1 MGTDYMTPKYMFNR
15 DFEISIG
22 DRGDL
27 TEDHYSILPGIT
39 WYTDGS
45 KTEQG
50 TGAGIY
56 SGMRKIELSLPL
68 GRYTSVFQAEVYALL
83 QCARENNL
91 RAYRNKRINILTDSQ
106 AALKGLRNHKVTSR
120 LLWECW
126 EELSDLARHNRVVLL
141 WVPGH
146 SGIKGNEKA
155 DELARK
161 GSSASYIGPEPA
173 VGVSKT
179 MVRSQAPTFFIREP
193 SAKLTRELLTLSR
206 NKLRIITGLLTG
218 HCVLKAHLIRMGLY
232 NGDPNCRLCGRGA
245 ESAYHILC
253 ECEALDHRRQTVYGR
268 PSMSPAEYSAHLAAG
283 LYRLL
288 LFRYRAS
295 LADFPEVHTRLRK
308 SQASVLVLLVVSP
321 SRFPGVYLSLGK
333 VDKEIPSVNGGNQL
347 SRFPEADVRW
357 ASYKDAV
364 KEDRRIEKELNLLTE
379 NEAKELAEAPQDKK
393 VIDSTWVFKDKK

>member
-27 TEDHYSILPGIT
+27 TEDHYSTVPGIT
-39 WYTDGS
+39 WYTDWS

-106 AALKGLRNHKVTSR
+106 AARHLRDYGTIR

-126 EELSDLARHNRVVLL
+126 EELSDLARHNVLL

-161 GSSASYIGPEPA
+161 GSSASYIGPKPA
-173 VGVSKT
+173 VGVSKI
-179 MVRSQAPTFFIREP
+179 MVRSQVKEWVNATRHQHGKIFIREP

-218 HCVLKAHLIRMGLY
+218 HCALKAHLIRMGLY
-232 NGDPNCRLCGRGA
+232 NGNPNCRRCGRGA

-253 ECEALDHRRQTVYGR
+253 EYEALDHRKQTVYGR
-268 PSMSPAEYSAHLAAG
+268 PSMSPAEYSAHPAAG
-283 LYRLL
+283 LYRLVQGS
-288 LFRYRAS
+288 R
-295 LADFPEVHTRLRK
+295 
-308 SQASVLVLLVVSP
+308 VLEWVL
-321 SRFPGVYLSLGK
+321 
-333 VDKEIPSVNGGNQL
+333 
-347 SRFPEADVRW
+347 
-357 ASYKDAV
+357 
-364 KEDRRIEKELNLLTE
+364 
-379 NEAKELAEAPQDKK
+379 
-393 VIDSTWVFKDKK
+393 

>member
-1 MGTDYMTPKYMFNR
+1 MYR
-15 DFEISIG
+15 
-22 DRGDL
+22 
-27 TEDHYSILPGIT
+27 
-39 WYTDGS
+39 
-45 KTEQG
+45 TEQG

-161 GSSASYIGPEPA
+161 GSSVSYIGPEPA

-179 MVRSQAPTFFIREP
+179 MVRSQVKEWVNAQHKKYWNKITRHQHGKILIREP

-218 HCVLKAHLIRMGLY
+218 HCALKAHLIRMGLY
-232 NGDPNCRLCGRGA
+232 NGDPNCRLCGKGA
-245 ESAYHILC
+245 ESAYHTSILC

-268 PSMSPAEYSAHLAAG
+268 PSMSPAEYSAQPAAG
-283 LYRLL
+283 LYHLVQGSR
-288 LFRYRAS
+288 
-295 LADFPEVHTRLRK
+295 
-308 SQASVLVLLVVSP
+308 VLEWVL
-321 SRFPGVYLSLGK
+321 
-333 VDKEIPSVNGGNQL
+333 
-347 SRFPEADVRW
+347 
-357 ASYKDAV
+357 
-364 KEDRRIEKELNLLTE
+364 
-379 NEAKELAEAPQDKK
+379 
-393 VIDSTWVFKDKK
+393 

>member
-1 MGTDYMTPKYMFNR
+1 MASSGIPLFMNESRITLRPPREDTKIVKANKAPLHLVTVWTDGEGLNISPSKSTIIAFTRRQKLEGLGPLRLRNKEIQLSGEYMFNR

-27 TEDHYSILPGIT
+27 TEDHYSTLPGIT

-106 AALKGLRNHKVTSR
+106 AALKGLWNHKVTSR

-161 GSSASYIGPEPA
+161 GSSASYIGPKPA

-179 MVRSQAPTFFIREP
+179 MVRSQ
-193 SAKLTRELLTLSR
+193 
-206 NKLRIITGLLTG
+206 
-218 HCVLKAHLIRMGLY
+218 
-232 NGDPNCRLCGRGA
+232 
-245 ESAYHILC
+245 
-253 ECEALDHRRQTVYGR
+253 
-268 PSMSPAEYSAHLAAG
+268 
-283 LYRLL
+283 
-288 LFRYRAS
+288 
-295 LADFPEVHTRLRK
+295 
-308 SQASVLVLLVVSP
+308 
-321 SRFPGVYLSLGK
+321 
-333 VDKEIPSVNGGNQL
+333 
-347 SRFPEADVRW
+347 
-357 ASYKDAV
+357 V
-364 KEDRRIEKELNLLTE
+364 KE
-379 NEAKELAEAPQDKK
+379 
-393 VIDSTWVFKDKK
+393 WVNA